1 MMIKK
6 RERSSSNDRDE
17 TVIAEK
23 RVRNAAWER
32 DEAEKEAALEAAL
45 LKATSHGDCD
55 DIASLVLK
63 VGWRATNG
71 CDHAAAAAA
80 AHDMLQSIFEPQYDQ
95 DWTPVDRGLEA
106 TMVAHTARVEHQ
118 QRLREEEEERVMAE
132 DMRKIAE
139 LEREAE
145 AIERATKA
153 VEAARIAQ
161 LEREAFELEEAAI
174 AAEATK
180 RAELQR
186 AREDA
191 FSVSFAV
198 GPRWAIHKVAR
209 Q

>member
-1 MMIKK
+1 MIKK
-6 RERSSSNDRDE
+6 RERSSSSEHDE
-17 TVIAEK
+17 IVDEK

-45 LKATSHGDCD
+45 LKAASHGDHE
-55 DIASLVLK
+55 DIAALVLK
-63 VGWRATNG
+63 VGWRSPNE
-71 CDHAAAAAA
+71 CDHAAA

-95 DWTPVDRGLEA
+95 DWAPVDRGLEA
-106 TMVAHTARVEHQ
+106 TMAAHTARIEHE

-153 VEAARIAQ
+153 IEAARIAQ